1 MIKMTLAICLVF
13 STTLSFS
20 ETTGLKK
27 VNFQDETSDKQDEGS
42 GSATLSP
49 EDETP
54 ILEYNKFVSAVF
66 FFSDISILIDLNIF

>member
-1 MIKMTLAICLVF
+1 MIKMTLAICLV
-13 STTLSFS
+13 LSFS

-49 EDETP
+49 EDSKKLTE
-54 ILEYNKFVSAVF
+54 
-66 FFSDISILIDLNIF
+66 SIELIKKKQAESEKALIELDQDE